1 MHLQPPLFLL
11 NFLLGD
17 IISKVM
23 AIDLSDI
30 SSRMEK
36 ALEIVRAEIS
46 SIRTGRATPSL
57 VENII
62 CPVYGGT
69 QRLKVVELGTIS
81 TPTPG
86 TITIAPWDVSIVGEI
101 RAGIQVANV
110 GLTPIIDAEIIRI
123 QIPPLSQERRQ
134 EFIKLLHRQLENG
147 RVMIRQIRHD
157 KMIDIKRAFE
167 AKELNED
174 EKFRLE
180 QDLQKLTDE
189 FVEKIE
195 EIGKRKEAELLA
207 V

>member
-1 MHLQPPLFLL
+1 M
-11 NFLLGD
+11 
-17 IISKVM
+17 
-23 AIDLSDI
+23 DLSDI
-30 SSRMEK
+30 RPRMEK
-36 ALEIVRAEIS
+36 ALEIVRGEIS

-86 TITIAPWDVSIVGEI
+86 TITIAPWDVSIIGEI
-101 RAGIQVANV
+101 RTGIQVANV